1 MKNVQKQSVRG
12 SKAKLSDRGFTLLE
26 ILIVMGVIGFLM
38 ITILPKV
45 LERLDRSN
53 LEKTRLTMS
62 QIMES
67 LALYQS
73 DCQKI
78 PTDLK
83 FLSEADPDCKRWGPT
98 PYLKSIPK
106 DGWGRA
112 FIYESD
118 GINYTLKS
126 LGKDGRENGSGIN
139 QDISSEEL

>member
-1 MKNVQKQSVRG
+1 MESVQKQSVIK
-12 SKAKLSDRGFTLLE
+12 SKVRLSDRGFTLLE
-26 ILIVMGVIGFLM
+26 ILVVLGVIGFLM
-38 ITILPKV
+38 ITILPRV

-53 LEKTRLTMS
+53 LEKTRLTMT

-78 PTDLK
+78 PSELK
-83 FLSEADPDCKRWGPT
+83 FLSEGDPDCKRWGPT

-106 DGWGRA
+106 DGWGRD

-118 GINYTLKS
+118 GVNYTLKS
-126 LGKDGRENGSGIN
+126 LGKDGRESGSGIN
-139 QDISSEEL
+139 QDISSDEL